1 MFDLG
6 KHAVFIWGAY
16 GATIAVLAG
25 LIAWI
30 YADAR
35 HQRRLLAQL
44 EAKGVRR
51 RSAKKKPVRKQGV
64 RTA

>member
-6 KHAVFIWGAY
+6 PHAAFILGAY
-16 GATIAVLAG
+16 GATIAVLAA
-25 LIAWI
+25 LIVWI

-35 HQRRLLAQL
+35 SQSRLLEEL
-44 EAKGVRR
+44 EAQGVRR
-51 RSAKKKPVRKQGV
+51 RSAKKKPVRKRGA